1 MVRGKTAEVATREYT
16 INIHKR
22 VHRETFKKKAPKA
35 IRAIKKFAE
44 KAMGT
49 KDCRIDTKLNK
60 FVWSKGVRNVPHRV
74 RVRLCRKRNDDEE
87 ADEKLYTLCQLVE
100 VTGFKGLVTANVE
113 E

>member
-1 MVRGKTAEVATREYT
+1 MVKATKDVATREYT

-74 RVRLCRKRNDDEE
+74 RVRLSRKRNDDEE

-100 VTGFKGLVTANVE
+100 VTGFKGLVTQNVE